1 MLTTHIRP
9 DGDAIG
15 SLIGL
20 CRILDN
26 LDKQVTMACA
36 DVIPAVYRFLPDV
49 RRIRNTIVN
58 PGVFDTGIF
67 LDCGDASRAGDL
79 AQTVFGCPVVINIDH
94 HITNSDFGHYRLV
107 DPAACATAEIIY
119 RLREFLEVPLDRWTA
134 TALYIG
140 ILTDTGSF
148 RFSNTNRAAFSICE
162 TLVAC
167 GVEPYEVAQHLYG
180 TYSLGRLRLLNMAI
194 DSIEISENGR
204 LSMMTLTRDM
214 MNETGAQ
221 PEDLDG
227 MIHYA
232 KRIEHVKVAVLIREL
247 KNGSTDPNSPHG
259 FHVSLRSDGA
269 VDVGEIASMF
279 GGGGHN
285 EAAGFNIQ
293 TTLDELKMGLLNLAE
308 KI

>member
-15 SLIGL
+15 SLIAL
-20 CRILDN
+20 CRILDK

-67 LDCGDASRAGDL
+67 LDCGDTSRAGDL
-79 AQTVFGCPVVINIDH
+79 AKTVFGCPVVINIDH

-107 DPAACATAEIIY
+107 DPTACATAEIIY
-119 RLREFLEVPLDRWTA
+119 RLRKFLEVPLDRWTA

-162 TLVAC
+162 TLVAS

-214 MNETGAQ
+214 MSETGAQ

-247 KNGSTDPNSPHG
+247 KNGNTDPNSPHG

-293 TTLDELKMGLLNLAE
+293 STLVELKIGLLNLAE